1 MTKLTLLHHN
11 SLLFLNCQMVSTL
24 YACLKVNIL
33 YYYKH
38 SFLRMSSAGGQFLRA
53 YVERYN
59 SPPVNNLITFGSQH
73 MGISDIPGCSR
84 YDFIC
89 QAARSA
95 AKQAI
100 YSEWAQNNIIQV
112 SSAILSVGAV
122 I

>member
-1 MTKLTLLHHN
+1 M
-11 SLLFLNCQMVSTL
+11 F
-24 YACLKVNIL
+24 
-33 YYYKH
+33 
-38 SFLRMSSAGGQFLRA
+38 SAGGQFLRA

-112 SSAILSVGAV
+112 SNAILSIGAM